1 MARRDISGTD
11 IMLLG
16 LHMPGPPMCQH
27 KVNLLETPRAC
38 RRPAAPG
45 LTVCALHADIIA
57 KRGKIEVHQGGFCVV
72 CAAPARSYD
81 FGTARIAL
89 CRPHGIVLS
98 RAIREGR

>member
-1 MARRDISGTD
+1 MAAGLGFKPPPEGTD
-11 IMLLG
+11 
-16 LHMPGPPMCQH
+16 MCQH
-27 KVNLLETPRAC
+27 KVAWANGGGTLLETPRAC
-38 RRPAAPG
+38 KRAAAPG
-45 LTVCALHADIIA
+45 LSVCALHAYIIA

-81 FGTARIAL
+81 FGTVRIAL